1 MSKELNYLLSLL
13 KGAAVL
19 KGGAL
24 RAAMGKIVEDFTE
37 YIWNEVAKEFP
48 TLDSL
53 MIRGEKS
60 PITIFGSFKESVDK
74 HCYINGKLVLAVEC
88 KTYLD
93 KCYLQR
99 ADSDFSLLKENNNFI
114 SVIVSLQDSVA
125 QDTLSYFMTRK
136 NINKVFFLSNI
147 KRCSMP
153 DKHISRNPEW
163 ILEEKITELVNFIKQ
178 IYEEENK
185 NATTTRC
192 KRC

>member
-48 TLDSL
+48 TLDS
-53 MIRGEKS
+53 
-60 PITIFGSFKESVDK
+60 F
-74 HCYINGKLVLAVEC
+74 
-88 KTYLD
+88 
-93 KCYLQR
+93 
-99 ADSDFSLLKENNNFI
+99 
-114 SVIVSLQDSVA
+114 SVA